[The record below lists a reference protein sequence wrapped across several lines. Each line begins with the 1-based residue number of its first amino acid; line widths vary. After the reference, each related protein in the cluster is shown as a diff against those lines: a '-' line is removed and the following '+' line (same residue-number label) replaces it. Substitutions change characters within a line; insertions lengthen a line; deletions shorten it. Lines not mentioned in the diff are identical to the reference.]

1 MKTNEMRRKL
11 VLRFNKTYATIGLM
25 WLLTFLI
32 TGVIYYTS
40 VYGGHKVSTTKKT
53 EKVKTSKE
61 VEPVDDLFEKTIVGI
76 GDSIMYGKGT
86 DGYTVAQQIADKHS
100 MTVYDYSLSG
110 ATIACVDR
118 KTDETRFNIYEQV
131 KEAIGEIEK
140 ADYIIFNGGTNDM
153 APKYSIKMGDI
164 TKDFEE
170 KRDISTFCGGME
182 ECIYLLKKNYPNAVI
197 VYVRSH
203 NMKRRDYEDQ
213 LIYGETAI
221 KICQKWGIGYADVF
235 NDSEFNTY
243 LERYNQYTDTT
254 KQYPKGDYVHP
265 TKEGYELFYLPLI
278 EDALYENLKKKNS

>member
-1 MKTNEMRRKL
+1 MKTDKMQRKL
-11 VLRFNKTYATIGLM
+11 VLKFNKTYAVITLM
-25 WLLTFLI
+25 WLLTFSI

-40 VYGGHKVSTTKKT
+40 VYGENKKT
-53 EKVKTSKE
+53 DDSDKKKTSTKE
-61 VEPVDDLFEKTIVGI
+61 VEPVDVMFEKTIIGI
-76 GDSIMYGKGT
+76 GDSIMFGKGT

-118 KTDETRFNIYEQV
+118 KTDITRYNIYEQV
-131 KEAIGEIEK
+131 KEAIEDVER
-140 ADYIIFNGGTNDM
+140 ADYIVFNGGTNDM
-153 APKYSIKMGDI
+153 APKYDIKMGEI
-164 TKDFEE
+164 TKDFDDQ
-170 KRDISTFCGGME
+170 RDLSTFCGAME
-182 ECIYLLKKNYPNAVI
+182 ECIYTLKKNYPNAVI

-221 KICQKWGIGYADVF
+221 KICQKWGIEYADVF

-243 LERYNQYTDTT
+243 LERYNQYTAST
-254 KQYPKGDYVHP
+254 KKYPAGDYVHP

-278 EDALYENLKKKNS
+278 EDAIYASAKKKSL